1 VPRLR
6 HGGVIPAGKIDAL
19 GGDAAVAHTA
29 LAEARAMTLQNVTL
43 DDKYDL
49 TQSRVFVTGYQAL
62 IRATLMQQERDRRAG
77 LNTAGY
83 VSGYRGSPLGGL
95 DQQFMR
101 AKAALD
107 KHNILFQSGLNED
120 LAATAIWGTQQAELR
135 GEGKYDGV
143 FGMWYGKGPG
153 VDRTGDVFRHANFA
167 GSSRHGG
174 VLALMGDDHT
184 AESSTTAH
192 QSEFHFVDV
201 MIPILNPAGVQEF
214 IDYALYGWAMS
225 RFCGSWVALKCMHE
239 TVESTGVVEAGLDSV
254 KIVIPGE
261 DAFKMPPGGL
271 NIRLVDG
278 ILVMEARLH
287 DYKRDAMLAFIKA
300 NKLNRIITSGGPD
313 AKIGIITVGKSYL
326 DVRQALDQLGIDEVK
341 CNDLGLRI
349 FKVACPWPISRAE
362 LKAFAE
368 GLDLIICVEE
378 KRSLIEVQVREELY
392 GSANQP
398 VVVGKRDESENWLFP
413 VKGALDPH
421 DIAIAVGER
430 ILRRGHVEE
439 IANRVARL
447 KQAQSAVAAMT
458 DVSARTP
465 YFCSGC
471 PHNSSTVVPQGMRA
485 YAGIGCHFMS
495 QWMDRNTLGWT
506 HMGGEGANW
515 IGEAPF
521 SKRKH
526 VFQNLGDG
534 TYNHSGYL
542 AIRAAAASGVNITY
556 KILFNDAVAM
566 TGGQRNDGGLTVP
579 IIARQVAAEGAKK
592 IIIVTDEP
600 WKYPRDAGFPEG
612 VTIHHR
618 DELMAVQTGLADIP
632 GLTVLI
638 YDQTCAAEKRRRR
651 KRGQFPD
658 PDKRV
663 IINELVCEGCGDCG
677 VQSNCVSVQPLDTE
691 WGRKRTIDQSSCNK
705 DFSCLKGFCPS
716 FVTVEGAKLKRGKAI
731 EAPAGLPAL
740 PEPVQPAIGQTYSII
755 VTGVLGMAAHL
766 EGKGV
771 GIIDQAGLAQKGG
784 AVYSHIRIAG
794 KPEDIHAIRVA
805 ANECDLVL
813 GGDMVVVGNKKVLST
828 AKLGATTMVINTT
841 EIFPGDFTRN
851 ADFSLPTERLRR
863 AIRTAAGAEKTRF
876 VDATRLAT
884 ALLGNSIGANIFMVG
899 YAYQLGALPLSAESI
914 ERAIELNGEAV
925 PMNLSAFQ
933 FGRRAAHDAA
943 SVEAL
948 VKPAPDSASDARR
961 LSQSF
966 EETVARRVTFLTAYQ
981 NAAYAARYQTLVDN
995 ARAAEAAKA
1004 PGKTGLAEAVA
1015 RYLFKLMAYKDEY
1028 EVARLYAEPS
1038 FLAQVKN
1045 EVAGDN
1051 LTLKFHLAPPLF
1063 ARKDKVTGLPRKMTL
1078 GPWILP
1084 AFRVLAKFKVL
1095 RGTVLD
1101 IFGYSAE
1108 RRTERKLIADYEALL
1123 DEIIGKL
1130 NPDNHPVAVGLA
1142 NIPEKIRG
1150 FGHVKARHLVAAKAD
1165 EAALLEQFR
1174 AGQPTVLKA
1183 AE

>member
-1 VPRLR
+1 
-6 HGGVIPAGKIDAL
+6 
-19 GGDAAVAHTA
+19 
-29 LAEARAMTLQNVTL
+29 MTLKNVTL

-49 TQSRVFVTGYQAL
+49 GQSRVFVTGYQAL

-107 KHNILFQSGLNED
+107 QHNVLFQTGINED

-167 GSSRHGG
+167 GSSKNGG

-201 MIPILNPAGVQEF
+201 MIPILNPAGVQEI

-225 RFCGSWVALKCMHE
+225 RFCGSWAALKCMHE
-239 TVESTGVVEAGLDSV
+239 TVESTAVVDGALDRV
-254 KIVIPGE
+254 KIVLPGE
-261 DAFKMPPGGL
+261 DEFRMPPGGL

-278 ILVMEARLH
+278 ILDMEARLH
-287 DYKRDAMLAFIKA
+287 DFKRDAMLAFVHA
-300 NKLNRIITSGGPD
+300 NKLNRVIISGGRNP
-313 AKIGIITVGKSYL
+313 KIGIITVGKSYL
-326 DVRQALDQLGIDEVK
+326 DVRQAFDELGIDEVT
-341 CNDLGLRI
+341 CNDLGIKLY
-349 FKVACPWPISRAE
+349 KVACPWPISRRE
-362 LKAFAE
+362 LKEFAE
-368 GLDLIICVEE
+368 GLDLIIVVEE

-392 GSANQP
+392 GTANQP
-398 VVVGKRDESENWLFP
+398 VVIGKRDEQDNWLFP
-413 VKGALDPH
+413 VKGALEPN
-421 DIAIAVGER
+421 DIAVAIGER
-430 ILRRGHVEE
+430 VLRRGHVEE
-439 IANRVARL
+439 IANKVARL

-521 SKRKH
+521 SKRNH

-542 AIRAAAASGVNITY
+542 AIRASAAAGVNVTY

-566 TGGQRNDGGLTVP
+566 TGGQRNEGGLNVAQ
-579 IIARQVAAEGAKK
+579 IARQVAAEGAKK
-592 IIIVTDEP
+592 IVVVTDEP
-600 WKYPRDAGFPEG
+600 WKYPRDTDWPKGI
-612 VTIHHR
+612 TIHHR
-618 DELMAVQTGLADIP
+618 DELMAVQTALADVP

-663 IINELVCEGCGDCG
+663 VINELVCEGCGDCG
-677 VQSNCVSVQPLDTE
+677 VQSNCVSVQPLETE

-705 DFSCLKGFCPS
+705 DYSCLKGFCPS
-716 FVTVEGAKLKRGKAI
+716 FVTVEGAKLKRGKGV
-731 EAPAGLPAL
+731 EAPADLPAL
-740 PEPVQPAIGQTYSII
+740 PEPAQPAIGQTYSII
-755 VTGVLGMAAHL
+755 VTGVGGTGIVTIGGVLGMAAHL
-766 EGKGV
+766 EGKGI

-784 AVYSHIRIAG
+784 AVYSHIRIAR

-805 ANECDLVL
+805 AGECDLVL

-828 AKLGATTMVINTT
+828 AKLGGTTMVINTA
-841 EIFPGDFTRN
+841 EILPGDFTRN
-851 ADFSLPTERLRR
+851 ADFSLPTERLKR
-863 AIRTAAGAEKTRF
+863 AIRTAAGAEKTNF

-899 YAYQLGALPLSAESI
+899 YAYQLGSLPLSAESI

-925 PMNLSAFQ
+925 AMNLSAFL
-933 FGRRAAHDAA
+933 FGRRAAFDLA

-948 VKPAPDSASDARR
+948 VKPAPEAASDARR
-961 LSQSF
+961 LSESLD
-966 EETVARRVTFLTAYQ
+966 EMVARRVAFLTAYQ
-981 NAAYAARYQTLVDN
+981 NADYAARYRMLVEN
-995 ARAAEAAKA
+995 IKAAEAARA

-1015 RYLFKLMAYKDEY
+1015 RYAFKLMAYKDEY
-1028 EVARLYAEPS
+1028 EVARLYAEPA
-1038 FLAQVKN
+1038 FMAQVKN
-1045 EVAGDN
+1045 EVAGEN
-1051 LTLKFHLAPPLF
+1051 LRLKFHLAPPLF
-1063 ARKDKVTGLPRKMTL
+1063 ARKDKVTGVAKKMTL
-1078 GPWILP
+1078 GPWMLP
-1084 AFRVLAKFKVL
+1084 AFRMLAKFKFL
-1095 RGTVLD
+1095 RGTPFD
-1101 IFGYSAE
+1101 IFGYSEE
-1108 RRTERKLIADYEALL
+1108 RRTERKLVADYEALL
-1123 DEIIGKL
+1123 AEITGRL
-1130 NPDNHPVAVGLA
+1130 TLENHHIAVGLA

-1165 EAALLEQFR
+1165 EAALLDQFR
-1174 AGQPTVLKA
+1174 SGQAPALKA